1 MTDSGTE
8 EWGPDLALIRI
19 PGVIA
24 SDIAVV
30 KAFYDFDRRRGRY
43 AETIRYDRGLW
54 NVIGAP
60 EELSNFGAQEAS
72 LHISLF
78 SSWITKA
85 SERDGLDY
93 VDLAYGHEERS
104 DLPHSYGG
112 ISGSGLWQIQ
122 PTRSK
127 GTGDISWNDTVQLEG
142 VAFYQKVTGDQRGVI
157 RCHGRKSL
165 FRILDQ

>member
-54 NVIGAP
+54 NVVGAP

-93 VDLAYGHEERS
+93 VDLAYDHEERS
-104 DLPHSYGG
+104 DLVGSSNPNALSL
-112 ISGSGLWQIQ
+112 SGF
-122 PTRSK
+122 R
-127 GTGDISWNDTVQLEG
+127 V
-142 VAFYQKVTGDQRGVI
+142 VAGRPGPAI
-157 RCHGRKSL
+157 RYCGY
-165 FRILDQ
+165 